1 MIGTLILGVLLL
13 AQPLLSQ
20 DSNVP
25 PNSQSEQAIERE
37 IEEQIEQSIDEEA
50 IERQV
55 EQQIYRIMGQVNP
68 SGWWLHGVLALLV
81 PFAGIALLALI
92 GWLLFRRGQ
101 TRTQA
106 RTEFHRQLLEK
117 FSSGREFSEFMGSKG
132 SQQLLE
138 GLWSEK
144 VNAKDRILQPMR
156 GGVVLTVLGMGALAL
171 SWREQGLF
179 VPGSLIAVLGAGL
192 LLSTAIS
199 YRLSKKLGLLR
210 DEESGS
216 ESESTSLS

>member
-1 MIGTLILGVLLL
+1 MIGTLILGVLLF
-13 AQPLLSQ
+13 AQPLLAQ
-20 DSNVP
+20 DSTTP
-25 PNSQSEQAIERE
+25 PDPQSEQAIERQ

-55 EQQIYRIMGQVNP
+55 EQQIDRIMGQVNP
-68 SGWWLHGVLALLV
+68 SEWRLPAVLALLT
-81 PFAGIALLALI
+81 PFGVFALLALI

-101 TRTQA
+101 MRTQA
-106 RTEFHRQLLEK
+106 RMEFHRQLLEK
-117 FSSGREFSEFMGSKG
+117 FSSGREFSEFMESKG
-132 SQQLLE
+132 SKQLLE

-144 VNAKDRILQPMR
+144 VNAKDRILQTMR

-179 VPGSLIAVLGAGL
+179 VPGAFIAVLGAGL

-199 YRLSKKLGLLR
+199 YRLSKNLGLLR
-210 DEESGS
+210 DEKSDS